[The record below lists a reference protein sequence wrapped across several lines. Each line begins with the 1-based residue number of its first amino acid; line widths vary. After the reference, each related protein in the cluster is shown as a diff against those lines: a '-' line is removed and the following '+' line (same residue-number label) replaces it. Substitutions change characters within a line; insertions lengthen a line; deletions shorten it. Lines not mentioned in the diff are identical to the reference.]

1 MKYIK
6 HLDGSKIFFT
16 SDTHFYHENIM
27 KYSNR
32 PFKNADEMNEYII
45 EQWNNVVPEDGIVYH
60 LGDFGFGTTRN
71 LVKLIKRLNGK
82 INLITGN
89 HDRKQLKDRVY
100 ESCFESV
107 SMQRYIYVEGQAIYL
122 NHVPFLCY
130 DGVYRQRKT
139 WQLFGHVHTTPMGV
153 DGLDGPRLAMLF
165 PTQYD
170 VGVDNNG
177 FCPISFNKVRD
188 IINKQIENYNYDT
201 IQ

>member
-1 MKYIK
+1 MKTIK

-16 SDTHFYHENIM
+16 SDTHFYHENIIQ
-27 KYSNR
+27 YANR

-60 LGDFGFGTTRN
+60 LGDFGFGTTSN
-71 LVKLIKRLNGK
+71 LVKLFKRLNGK

-100 ESCFESV
+100 KSCFESV

-188 IINKQIENYNYDT
+188 IINKQIDNYNYGT